1 MNWSNLKQLFALIV
15 PLVVAGPG
23 MAQESDVGRQLLDD
37 FVNNVHTISGRFQQQ
52 LVDADDQVVDESSGT
67 LEIRR
72 PGQFRWTYLEP
83 YEQMLIAD
91 GLNVWSYD
99 VDLEQVT
106 VKSQQDVLAN
116 TPALLLGGSQNVLDD
131 FDYVGSFTE
140 RGTVWVQLTPRS
152 TGNGFTQLELGFDE
166 QHLSRMIFSDNLGQ
180 TTLIAMLDMSVN
192 EPIGDDRFAFTPPP
206 DVDVIG
212 QPLGVLPAEK

>member
-1 MNWSNLKQLFALIV
+1 MDWNTRRWLFAWLL
-15 PLVVAGPG
+15 PLAVAGSAV
-23 MAQESDVGRQLLDD
+23 AQAPDAGRDLLDD
-37 FVNNVHTISGRFQQQ
+37 FVNNVQTLSGRFEQQ
-52 LVDADDQVVDESSGT
+52 LVDANDQVVDESSGT

-106 VKSQQDVLAN
+106 VKAQQDVLAN

-131 FDYVGSFTE
+131 FEYGGSFTD
-140 RGTVWVQLTPRS
+140 RDTVWVRLTPRS
-152 TGNGFTQLELGFDE
+152 ADNGFTQLELGFDDR
-166 QHLSRMIFSDNLGQ
+166 QLSRMIFSDNLGQ
-180 TTLIAMLDMSVN
+180 TTLIALLDVVLN
-192 EPIGDDRFAFTPPP
+192 EPIGDERFAFQPPP
-206 DVDVIG
+206 EVDVIG
-212 QPLGVLPAEK
+212 QPLSFLPAED